1 MRIIVDSIPHEQQ
14 RYDTTGDWQFLGDDL
29 VVRISEDPLDSQ
41 RHFYLTAIH
50 EIIEAILCKAQGISE
65 QSVDFFD
72 MAHSFCDDPGRLRDA
87 PYHQQHMFAM
97 EVELTMGHLMK
108 RKSHE

>member
-1 MRIIVDSIPHEQQ
+1 MRIIVDSILQEEQ
-14 RYDTTGDWQFLGDDL
+14 RYNTTGDWQFLGDDL
-29 VVRISEDPLDSQ
+29 IVRISEDPLDSQ

-50 EIIEAILCKAQGISE
+50 EIIEAILCKAAGIPE
-65 QSVDFFD
+65 QTVDFYD
-72 MAHSFCDDPGRLRDA
+72 VAHAFVDDPGRLRDA

-108 RKSHE
+108 RKNE